1 MKCFALVVFFG
12 ATQIF
17 GARYALV
24 KSVFSSAGGKSSS
37 TNYSMKDAAGQ
48 SVIGQSRATNR
59 IEQAGFYTCLT
70 HPTVGVADNLLVP
83 KVFSMAH
90 PWPNPI
96 TNSNVTIRYGIPK
109 TSNVSIKVYN
119 LAGSVVQILVSGEQI
134 PGMYK
139 LVWNGTNKRGE
150 KVAQGI
156 YFVRMS
162 APEFRATKKLILMK

>member
-1 MKCFALVVFFG
+1 MKCFALAVLFG
-12 ATQIF
+12 ATQVF
-17 GARYALV
+17 GAQYVLV
-24 KSVFSSAGGKSSS
+24 KSAFSVTGGKSSS
-37 TNYSMKDAAGQ
+37 ANYSMKDAAGQ
-48 SVIGQSRATNR
+48 SVIGQSRAANR

-70 HPTVGVADNLLVP
+70 RPKVGVSDNPLIP

-96 TNSNVTIRYGIPK
+96 TNSSVTIRYGIPK

-119 LAGSVVQILVSGEQI
+119 LAGSVVQTLVSGEQI
-134 PGMYK
+134 PGMYNM
-139 LVWNGTNKRGE
+139 LWDGTNKQGE

-162 APEFRATKKLILMK
+162 ASEFRATKKMILMK